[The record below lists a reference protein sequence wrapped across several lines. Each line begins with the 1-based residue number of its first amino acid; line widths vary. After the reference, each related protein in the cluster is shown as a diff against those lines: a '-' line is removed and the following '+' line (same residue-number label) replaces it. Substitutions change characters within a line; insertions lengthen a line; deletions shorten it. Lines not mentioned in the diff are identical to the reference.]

1 MENINAFLDA
11 LIKLGV
17 PKHET
22 FQTVDLYEGKNV
34 VQVIDCI
41 FAFSRHAV
49 ASGFQGPLLGPKLAE
64 KRVRYAEYVKPHSD
78 PTYNLGTENVIHR
91 RAIKSKQINLNF
103 ADFRQYRG
111 RKSDWYG
118 FWGST

>member
-22 FQTVDLYEGKNV
+22 FQTVDLYEGKNII
-34 VQVIDCI
+34 QVIDCI

-64 KRVRYAEYVKPHSD
+64 KRVGAQMCINLQSYTD
-78 PTYNLGTENVIHR
+78 PAYGFETETVVYR
-91 RAIKSKQINLNF
+91 RATKSK
-103 ADFRQYRG
+103 
-111 RKSDWYG
+111 
-118 FWGST
+118 

>member
-1 MENINAFLDA
+1 MENINAFLEA

-34 VQVIDCI
+34 VQVVDCI

-49 ASGFQGPLLGPKLAE
+49 AAGFQGPLLGPKLAE
-64 KRVRYAEYVKPHSD
+64 KRVVLFDLSCFRFQTAFTRATFAMLETLFY
-78 PTYNLGTENVIHR
+78 R
-91 RAIKSKQINLNF
+91 RAAQSWKIVFDATNF
-103 ADFRQYRG
+103 
-111 RKSDWYG
+111 W
-118 FWGST
+118 